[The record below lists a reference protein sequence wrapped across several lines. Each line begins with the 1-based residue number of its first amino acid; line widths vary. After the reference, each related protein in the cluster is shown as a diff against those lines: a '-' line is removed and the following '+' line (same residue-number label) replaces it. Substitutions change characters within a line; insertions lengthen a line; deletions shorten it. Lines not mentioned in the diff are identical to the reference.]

1 MTSLADTPAARR
13 RPPAAPIDRPVAW
26 GAALALAAFAAV
38 VSEVAGTK
46 HAALV
51 LIGAALGAVLYHAA
65 FGFTGGW
72 RQLIVHGRGAG
83 MRAQC
88 LTIAIAA
95 VPFAAMFAWG
105 SPLGHGVWGSVGP
118 LGVSVAVGGFLFGA
132 GMQLGGGC
140 GSGTLFTVGGG
151 NMRMVLTLAF
161 FILGSLIG
169 TAHMP
174 FWLSLPHAGWMTWT
188 DVTGS
193 ALGGLAAPLFGLAL
207 VALATVWWERRR
219 HGRLVSSIA
228 AAGEAPGPRLADRM
242 LRGPWPLVWGAVLL
256 AGLNA
261 LTLAVA
267 GHPWAIT
274 SGFALWG
281 AKIASTVGVDVA
293 SWPYWQNRAGSLEAS
308 VLNHTIS
315 VMNFGLILGAMLAAG
330 LAGKWNPSL
339 RIPFRSLLAAAIGG
353 LMMGYGARLG
363 FGCNIGAMVGGIASG
378 SLHGWLWLAT
388 AFVGSMLTI
397 PLRPRWFGLGN

>member
-1 MTSLADTPAARR
+1 
-13 RPPAAPIDRPVAW
+13 
-26 GAALALAAFAAV
+26 
-38 VSEVAGTK
+38 
-46 HAALV
+46 
-51 LIGAALGAVLYHAA
+51 
-65 FGFTGGW
+65 
-72 RQLIVHGRGAG
+72 
-83 MRAQC
+83 
-88 LTIAIAA
+88 
-95 VPFAAMFAWG
+95 
-105 SPLGHGVWGSVGP
+105 
-118 LGVSVAVGGFLFGA
+118 VSVAVGGFLFGA

-151 NMRMVLTLAF
+151 NMRMVVTLAC

-188 DVTGS
+188 DVTGG
-193 ALGGLAAPLFGLAL
+193 ALGGLAAPLAGLAL

-219 HGRLVSSIA
+219 HGRLVSGIA
-228 AAGEAPGPRLADRM
+228 TVGAAPGPRLVDR
-242 LRGPWPLVWGAVLL
+242 LVRGPWPLVWGALLL

-281 AKIASTVGVDVA
+281 AKIAGTVGVDVA
-293 SWPYWQNRAGSLEAS
+293 AWPYWANRAGALEAS
-308 VLNHTIS
+308 VFSHTIS

-339 RIPFRSLLAAAIGG
+339 RIPPRSLAAAVIGG
-353 LMMGYGARLG
+353 LLMGYGARLG

-388 AFVGSMLTI
+388 AFVGSILAI
-397 PLRPRWFGLGN
+397 PLRPRLFGMAN